1 MLNSVD
7 ADPQL
12 IAGWQPFF
20 AVSAGAAAALA
31 GLLFVAL
38 SIHAQ
43 EIAEHPPFRYRALAM
58 LSIPTVVLV
67 VPGLMLLPRQT
78 RFLDSRNSPR
88 SYSRDTEC
96 WSGSV
101 SQCERPAGARVRTP
115 NCSRRGVHH
124 LGDSRCPPVVR
135 RAGDRP
141 WHPGLVLPDLACV
154 DGVQLLGVTVRDRR
168 RGEGRGRVAASEN

>member
-38 SIHAQ
+38 SIHAR
-43 EIAEHPPFRYRALAM
+43 EIAEHPPFRYRALAT
-58 LSIPTVVLV
+58 LSIPLVVLV
-67 VPGLMLLPRQT
+67 VSGLVLLPRQT
-78 RFLDSRNSPR
+78 RFLGLEELVPLVLQGYGVLVWFRQARASARWREGTDSELQSA
-88 SYSRDTEC
+88 
-96 WSGSV
+96 W
-101 SQCERPAGARVRTP
+101 
-115 NCSRRGVHH
+115 CSSSWRF
-124 LGDSRCPPVVR
+124 RCSPVVR

-141 WHPGLVLPDLACV
+141 WHPGVVLPDLACV

-168 RGEGRGRVAASEN
+168 RGEGRGRVAAGEK